1 MSPVVTSPQQRLA
14 LAVEK
19 EPPSLHGLLTKL
31 VIILDLLQQPSQLRF
46 ERLPGKI
53 FLVEQSLHCH
63 CHLGNI
69 FGNFCVHM
77 DVAQILVVPGT
88 LHIADVSGYQI

>member
-1 MSPVVTSPQQRLA
+1 MSAVVTSPQQRLA

-19 EPPSLHGLLTKL
+19 EPPSLHGVLTEL

-53 FLVEQSLHCH
+53 LLVEQSFTRQREVL
-63 CHLGNI
+63 
-69 FGNFCVHM
+69 FGRN
-77 DVAQILVVPGT
+77 
-88 LHIADVSGYQI
+88 